1 MSKHGTVTDS
11 DKYDGDK
18 SNSKNII
25 KYNILILL
33 NLLGL
38 LGLSEEFPAFPYG
51 FLTRNS
57 ESELF
62 ARTELGLS

>member
-1 MSKHGTVTDS
+1 MSKRRMVTDS

-38 LGLSEEFPAFPYG
+38 LGLSEEFPGISIWIP
-51 FLTRNS
+51 N
-57 ESELF
+57 
-62 ARTELGLS
+62 

>member
-1 MSKHGTVTDS
+1 MSKRGAVTDS

-38 LGLSEEFPAFPYG
+38 AHLRNSQQFPYG

-57 ESELF
+57 KSKLF
-62 ARTELGLS
+62 ARTELELS

>member
-11 DKYDGDK
+11 DKYDVDE
-18 SNSKNII
+18 SNSENII

-38 LGLSEEFPAFPYG
+38 LGLSEEFPAISIRIP
-51 FLTRNS
+51 N
-57 ESELF
+57 
-62 ARTELGLS
+62 

>member
-1 MSKHGTVTDS
+1 MSKCGTVTDS
-11 DKYDGDK
+11 DEYDGDE

-38 LGLSEEFPAFPYG
+38 LGLSKEFPAISIWIPNQEFQV
-51 FLTRNS
+51 
-57 ESELF
+57 
-62 ARTELGLS
+62 

>member
-11 DKYDGDK
+11 DEYDGDK
-18 SNSKNII
+18 SNIKNII

-38 LGLSEEFPAFPYG
+38 LGLFNEFPAISIQIP
-51 FLTRNS
+51 N
-57 ESELF
+57 
-62 ARTELGLS
+62 

>member
-1 MSKHGTVTDS
+1 MSKHGMVTDS

-33 NLLGL
+33 ILIGL
-38 LGLSEEFPAFPYG
+38 LGLSEKFPPISVWIP
-51 FLTRNS
+51 N
-57 ESELF
+57 
-62 ARTELGLS
+62 

>member
-1 MSKHGTVTDS
+1 MSKCGMVTDS
-11 DKYDGDK
+11 DEYDGDK

-38 LGLSEEFPAFPYG
+38 LGLSEKFPAISIWIP
-51 FLTRNS
+51 N
-57 ESELF
+57 
-62 ARTELGLS
+62 